1 MRSEFCCAF
10 HFYGGFNLLILT
22 IFASSFSPK
31 TIAQLVNSFTHEED
45 KMINSCS
52 LKAATLCISR
62 QNCTE
67 CSLTMEQ
74 FYTVY
79 VTEVGF

>member
-10 HFYGGFNLLILT
+10 HFYSGFNLLILT

-45 KMINSCS
+45 KSI
-52 LKAATLCISR
+52 LAVWRL
-62 QNCTE
+62 Q
-67 CSLTMEQ
+67 L
-74 FYTVY
+74 Y
-79 VTEVGF
+79 VFQDKIVQSAL